1 VRSVQAIQVLT
12 TEQEMLVAVLRRAN
26 QDVSD
31 AQGEAE
37 GEHFKGGIGTVNWSS
52 SNVFCLQGTRTL
64 QMAVNQVSFGPGRPS

>member
-31 AQGEAE
+31 AQREAE
-37 GEHFKGGIGTVNWSS
+37 GEHFKGGIGTVNRSS
-52 SNVFCLQGTRTL
+52 SNVFCPQGTRTL
-64 QMAVNQVSFGPGRPS
+64 QTAVNQVSFGPGLSS